1 MVVRVWAAK
10 AGEVTL
16 SHEALCYLFHH
27 GGTELG
33 SGAGPHWTHMTSV
46 EIPMCSGMRGE

>member
-10 AGEVTL
+10 TGELTL
-16 SHEALCYLFHH
+16 SHEALCHPFHH

-33 SGAGPHWTHMTSV
+33 SGAGPHWTHMTTLVWRSPCV
-46 EIPMCSGMRGE
+46 QG